1 MELIPGSEQL
11 RVRAMKWEA
20 EYVLSLSLTRDDGS
34 DLPEF
39 APGAHIDLHLQPDLI
54 RQYSLCSDPKVRN
67 EWKVAVLREP
77 EGRGGSEY
85 VHTVLRP
92 GITLPVSAPRNKFPL
107 VDAESYLFIAG
118 GIGVTP
124 LVPMI
129 KQVAATGKQWR
140 MVYGG
145 RRRKSMAFVDELAR
159 LGPQVEIVPQDE
171 AGILDLKTAIEPLS
185 SDTAVYCCG
194 PEGLITAVE
203 TTCRDLGRSAPHVER
218 FAKRSDVNGQAEEH
232 GEDRAFQLVL
242 TKSGKQCTVP
252 VGKTI
257 IEVLKEEGIFVPTSC
272 EEGYCGACET
282 RVARG
287 IPDHRDDYLTPEQQ
301 ASNKVM
307 MVCVGRARSAEIVL
321 DL

>member
-11 RVRAMKWEA
+11 RVRSMKWEA
-20 EYVLSLSLTRDDGS
+20 EYVLSLALTRDDGS
-34 DLPEF
+34 ELPEF
-39 APGAHIDLHLQPDLI
+39 TPGAHVDLHLQPGLI
-54 RQYSLCSDPKVRN
+54 RQYSLCGDPAVRD

-92 GITLPVSAPRNKFPL
+92 GLTLPVSAPRNKFPL
-107 VDAESYLFIAG
+107 VEAESYYFIAG

-129 KQVAATGKQWR
+129 KRVAGTGKQWR
-140 MVYGG
+140 MLYGG

-171 AGILDLKTAIEPLS
+171 AGRLELHAAIASLS
-185 SDTAVYCCG
+185 AETAVYCCG
-194 PEGLITAVE
+194 PEGLIAAVE
-203 TTCRDLGRSAPHVER
+203 TACRELGRPAPHVER
-218 FAKRSDVNGQAEEH
+218 FAKRSDTNGQTEDH
-232 GEDRAFQLVL
+232 GEDREFQLVL
-242 TKSGKQCTVP
+242 AKSGKQCTVP

-257 IEVLKEEGIFVPTSC
+257 IEVLKEQGVFVPTSC

-282 RVARG
+282 RVQRG
-287 IPDHRDDYLTPEQQ
+287 VPDHRDDYLTPEQQ
-301 ASNKVM
+301 ASNDVM